1 LEAAQLPKEAKM
13 KLSTRLAAGALVASL
28 AAVPATAEAK
38 PASAAKVRAEV
49 RVADKSLDRVVSL
62 VQRNRDRAAS
72 KQLAKYRKQLRRAD
86 GQLRKLRSSATDTA
100 GAKSYGSAA
109 RMVGSISN
117 ECVDSLAKIV
127 DEAAGNPQ
135 EAIARAITACL
146 AARERVLD
154 TLTQLIS
161 QVPVEAQP
169 YLAKVIAM
177 LSSDGQDE
185 IANLTGVLD
194 NPGLPTDVAS
204 ILTTALEMATQA
216 IDDAMTRLNGILDV
230 VPPEVRPLVQSTL
243 GMVTGIMD
251 SVMGMVKGLLTG
263 LFGGTPTNP
272 GTPGTGAGGLG
283 GLFGGGGLPGLNLLQ
298 GIFGQGFPTNLIP
311 INLPFNVSGFGFATR

>member
-1 LEAAQLPKEAKM
+1 M
-13 KLSTRLAAGALVASL
+13 RVSTRLAAGALVASL
-28 AAVPATAEAK
+28 AAVPAVAEAK
-38 PASAAKVRAEV
+38 PSTAKVRVQVKA
-49 RVADKSLDRVVSL
+49 ADQSLDRVVSL

-72 KQLAKYRKQLRRAD
+72 KQLTKYRKQLRAAD
-86 GQLRKLRSSATDTA
+86 RQLKKLRGSATGTA

-135 EAIARAITACL
+135 EAIARSITACL

-154 TLTQLIS
+154 TLTQVIE
-161 QVPVEAQP
+161 QVPAEARP

-177 LSSDGQDE
+177 LSTDGKDE
-185 IANLTGVLD
+185 VAALTGVLD

-204 ILTTALEMATQA
+204 ILTQALEMATAA
-216 IDDAMTRLNGILDV
+216 IDDAMTRLQGILDV
-230 VPPEVRPLVQSTL
+230 VPPEVRPMIESTL
-243 GMVTGIMD
+243 TMVTGILN
-251 SVMGMVKGLLTG
+251 STMGMVKDLLSG
-263 LFGGTPTNP
+263 LFGGAPTTP
-272 GTPGTGAGGLG
+272 GTPGTGT
-283 GLFGGGGLPGLNLLQ
+283 GGLPGLNLLQ
-298 GIFGQGFPTNLIP
+298 GIFGQGFPTSLVP